1 MGPVQAG
8 REVQLRTII
17 HPPEISIPCQ
27 DTLVPA
33 LHASRSDLSLDV
45 HGSRE
50 QAAVVY
56 HSDGLLP
63 PYQPCAPVPL
73 CLCPRVM
80 VMHLARRPCC
90 PDNLG
95 LPLSPSLSPVFPF
108 SPPLRAG
115 RVARLP
121 LWIGGLSNITEFP
134 RCLPHKP
141 QSAPPI
147 PATARA
153 SRLVQTADVDSPVEV
168 PRLWHPFM
176 RLMPTPHHHPS
187 QA

>member
-1 MGPVQAG
+1 MRPVQAG

-17 HPPEISIPCQ
+17 HPLKFRSRCQ

-33 LHASRSDLSLDV
+33 LHASRRDLSLDV

-56 HSDGLLP
+56 HSDSLLP
-63 PYQPCAPVPL
+63 PYQPCAPVSF

-80 VMHLARRPCC
+80 VMHLARRPRC
-90 PDNLG
+90 PDKLG

-121 LWIGGLSNITEFP
+121 LWIGRLPNITEFP
-134 RCLPHKP
+134 RYLPHKP

-153 SRLVQTADVDSPVEV
+153 SRLVQTADVGSPVEV
-168 PRLWHPFM
+168 LRL
-176 RLMPTPHHHPS
+176 
-187 QA
+187 